1 MTDLLPAA
9 VTTTPAYPMP
19 ELTRLLA
26 PLALEEFWQEYWE
39 RRPLLIQRDDADYYS
54 DLLTLD
60 AIDEVLTLA
69 GADLNDIRV
78 VVDGKETPVSDLVR
92 GPGRANRANALESLY
107 QRYRAGSTVVINSLQ
122 ERWPSLS
129 RSASALGAELGVRI
143 QSNIYLTPP
152 GSQGFGVHY
161 DTHDVFVAQV
171 YGSKVWRTTEADYP
185 LPLYNHP
192 NDKSRPGPEPT
203 REFELRS
210 GDLLYLPRGT
220 YHSAAANETASLHV
234 TLGVHPVLASEVL
247 SDGLS
252 RLFDQDVRFRRTL
265 PVGFARDDARRAR
278 ARQQLGEL
286 IDALRE
292 LLDPAELTAG
302 AVERTVSMSSPLLRH
317 HLQDLE
323 DMPGL
328 STDTEVRRR
337 PGVQWLL
344 TVEDGVAG
352 LHFHNKT
359 VRFPAAVADEVRFI
373 AERADW
379 FTEGAI
385 PGELDAPG
393 RRTLVRTLLGEG
405 FLTLR

>member
-1 MTDLLPAA
+1 MTDLLPSA
-9 VTTTPAYPMP
+9 VTTAPAYPMP
-19 ELTRLLA
+19 ELARLLA
-26 PLALEEFWQEYWE
+26 PTPVDEFLQTYWE
-39 RRPLLIQRDDADYYS
+39 RRPLLVQRDDGEYYGE
-54 DLLTLD
+54 LLTLD
-60 AIDEVLTLA
+60 AVDEILTLA
-69 GADLNDIRV
+69 GAELNDIRV
-78 VVDGKETPVSDLVR
+78 VVDGKETPVTDLAH
-92 GPGRANRANALESLY
+92 GPGRNHRVNSLEALY

-129 RSASALGAELGVRI
+129 RSASALGAELGLRV

-152 GSQGFGVHY
+152 RSQGFKAHY

-171 YGSKVWRTTEADYP
+171 YGSKVWRTTEADYH
-185 LPLYNHP
+185 LPLHNHP
-192 NDKSRPGPEPT
+192 HDKSKPGPEPT

-234 TLGVHPVLASEVL
+234 TLGLHPVLASQVL

-252 RLFDQDVRFRRTL
+252 RLFDQDVRFRGSL
-265 PVGFARDDARRAR
+265 PVGFARDAATRVRAQ
-278 ARQQLGEL
+278 QQLEEL

-292 LLDPAELTAG
+292 VLDPVALTAG
-302 AVERTVSMSSPLLRH
+302 AAERAASISSPQLRH
-317 HLQDLE
+317 HLWDLE
-323 DMPGL
+323 GL
-328 STDTEVRRR
+328 PHLAADTEVRRR

-344 TVEDGVAG
+344 TVEEGVAS
-352 LHFHNKT
+352 LQFHNKA
-359 VRFPAAVADEVRFI
+359 VRFPAAVADEVRFV

-385 PGELDAPG
+385 PGDLDGPG